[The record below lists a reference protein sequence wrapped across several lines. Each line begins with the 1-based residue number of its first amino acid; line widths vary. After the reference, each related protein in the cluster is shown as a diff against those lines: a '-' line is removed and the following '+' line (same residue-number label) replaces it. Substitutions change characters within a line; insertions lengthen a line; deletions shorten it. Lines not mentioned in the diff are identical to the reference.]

1 MQQLLLKNASEDNTV
16 KPHSSDAAASS
27 SYLQAFL
34 ELIDFGPLILR
45 ILLDPVGSL
54 YANYLMCSQ
63 QGSGGETD
71 SLRRMAALIFPAK
84 SFSSL
89 VVSGSL
95 TSTPFLASLK
105 IR

>member
-54 YANYLMCSQ
+54 YANVPHVLP
-63 QGSGGETD
+63 TRF
-71 SLRRMAALIFPAK
+71 RRGNRFPPK
-84 SFSSL
+84 D
-89 VVSGSL
+89 GSL
-95 TSTPFLASLK
+95 DLSGKVILVTGGKWEPHINAFPG
-105 IR
+105 